1 MACAAPTKR
10 SPNVHFGLGYLLW
23 EKKEYSDAAPE
34 FQAELDNSPNHAQ
47 ALTYLG
53 DCNLTLNHPEIAR
66 PLLERAIQANP
77 GNELAHLDLGM
88 IDADANRPEDALR
101 ELGAAEKLAPNDV
114 NVHWRLGRLYRSLGN
129 MDLAKAEFDKA
140 KSITQTADTD
150 LVNQLNSKG
159 GKTSPTG
166 TK

>member
-1 MACAAPTKR
+1 
-10 SPNVHFGLGYLLW
+10 
-23 EKKEYSDAAPE
+23 
-34 FQAELDNSPNHAQ
+34 LDNSPNHAQ